1 MLMDGQNTVASEDN
15 LVADDK
21 GQNSVD
27 NNSIT
32 WSASEFIDNT
42 KNFSW
47 YLVFLV
53 TILVISSL
61 VYIFTHSIFS
71 SIVIFILG
79 VSLLFMA
86 TRRPK
91 EVSYG
96 LDEQGILINNT
107 DHPFSDFKS
116 YTLESEGGLDHIS
129 LVSVKR
135 FSPDKTIY
143 FESQDKDRIVSLLG
157 QFLPL
162 EPESNDPI
170 ERIMKRIGL

>member
-1 MLMDGQNTVASEDN
+1 
-15 LVADDK
+15 
-21 GQNSVD
+21 
-27 NNSIT
+27 
-32 WSASEFIDNT
+32 
-42 KNFSW
+42 
-47 YLVFLV
+47 
-53 TILVISSL
+53 
-61 VYIFTHSIFS
+61 
-71 SIVIFILG
+71 
-79 VSLLFMA
+79 
-86 TRRPK
+86 
-91 EVSYG
+91 
-96 LDEQGILINNT
+96 LINNT

-116 YTLESEGGLDHIS
+116 YTLESEGGLDHIF